1 MSQQEAEQRTERKAE
16 VRIALGFLVTVVA
29 SLALAVVYRRGG
41 QPQLAGPLLALALG
55 GLGYGF
61 VTWGEHLLP
70 SGGEEQQ
77 REQLATPEEELEAF
91 DEELDRAGV
100 IKRRRFLWR
109 MLGAAAAAFGAAAF
123 FPIRSLGPGPGKSL
137 EKTSW
142 KRGSRLVD
150 EEGRVVRAEGLP
162 VGSFITVFP
171 EGHAGSADD
180 QTVLVK
186 VEEAE
191 AKHAPGREDWAPE
204 GLFAYSKLCTHA
216 ACPVGLYQ
224 VDTHQL
230 LCPCHQSA
238 FDVLDA
244 AKPIFG
250 PAKRPLPQLP
260 LEIGPDGVLRARG
273 DFDIPVGPAYWT
285 YP

>member
-1 MSQQEAEQRTERKAE
+1 MKTTEEGERKAE
-16 VRIALGFLVTVVA
+16 RKIAAGFVVTIVA
-29 SLALAVVYRRGG
+29 ALALAVVYKRGG
-41 QPQLAGPLLALALG
+41 QPQLEGLLLALALG
-55 GLGYGF
+55 GLGFGF

-70 SGGEEQQ
+70 TGGEEQQ
-77 REQLATPEEELEAF
+77 REELATPEEELEAF

-100 IKRRRFLWR
+100 IRRRRFLR
-109 MLGAAAAAFGAAAF
+109 RLLGAAAAALDAAAF

-137 EKTSW
+137 EKTAW
-142 KRGSRLVD
+142 KAGSRVVD
-150 EEGRVVRAEGLP
+150 EEGRPVRAEGIP
-162 VGSFITVFP
+162 VGSIITVFP
-171 EGHAGSADD
+171 EGHVEEADS

-186 VEEAE
+186 VEEGE
-191 AKHAPGREDWAPE
+191 AKHLAGREDWAPE
-204 GLFAYSKLCTHA
+204 GLFAYSKICTHA

-224 VDTHQL
+224 ADTHQL

-238 FDVLDA
+238 FDVLDG
-244 AKPIFG
+244 AKPVFG

-273 DFDIPVGPAYWT
+273 DYAVPVGPAYWN